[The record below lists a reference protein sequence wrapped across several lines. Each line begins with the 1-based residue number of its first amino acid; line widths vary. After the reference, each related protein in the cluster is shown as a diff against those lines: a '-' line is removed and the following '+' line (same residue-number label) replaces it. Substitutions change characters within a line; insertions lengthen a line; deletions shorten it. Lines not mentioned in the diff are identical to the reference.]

1 MSMVSITSTG
11 GGSDERTRRLPAGIA
26 DRIRSAGVR
35 IIESRL
41 TRLSLRP
48 GIAQA
53 MLRKQQAN
61 AVVGARMRISRERSA
76 WRG

>member
-1 MSMVSITSTG
+1 MVSIASTG
-11 GGSDERTRRLPAGIA
+11 GGSDEITRRLSAGIA

-48 GIAQA
+48 GDRPGHAAQA
-53 MLRKQQAN
+53 AGN

>member
-1 MSMVSITSTG
+1 M
-11 GGSDERTRRLPAGIA
+11 
-26 DRIRSAGVR
+26 R

-41 TRLSLRP
+41 TWLSLHP
-48 GIAQA
+48 EIAQA